1 MASSKLYYFFVFVIP
16 FLGISLLI
24 PIPATAFFV
33 AVFAFQLSLSLVKP
47 QNEMVNY
54 FFLITLSLFIWLILS
69 HAINFVRFEYSIG
82 ELRLFFGRLSFIVI
96 ALMTYSTIRTEE
108 DFRKILRVLSY
119 SVLLLSGLIILFSI
133 FHIDP
138 FHVMTRHPRIYWGVS
153 MPFHKT
159 SAIPVSY
166 GEVGIIAISVIPAL
180 MYSVRRQVGVFG
192 SSVSVAALM
201 LILLAIFVS
210 QSRNAWVSV
219 LVSMSSVLL
228 LRREKPPGQL
238 VRAALFLFL
247 GATGAVS
254 LFYFKDLFEDLIRGF
269 VSTDIYQANV
279 LNRLYSYEMGVQL
292 FLNNMTM
299 GIGSA
304 NVAKNIGLFKGE
316 ENVLH
321 NAFIDQLAGT
331 GLFGFIP
338 FVLLFAIAFFQLAR
352 ISKSKNQ
359 RIAVY
364 GRILMCSLIGTVCAL
379 QFYRGFLPETLAVEY
394 GLILSLWRLHAFDAP
409 GERL

>member
-1 MASSKLYYFFVFVIP
+1 MVKPRQETVNLFF
-16 FLGISLLI
+16 LI
-24 PIPATAFFV
+24 
-33 AVFAFQLSLSLVKP
+33 SLSLF
-47 QNEMVNY
+47 MW
-54 FFLITLSLFIWLILS
+54 LSTS
-69 HAINFVRFEYSIG
+69 HAINFFRFGYSPG
-82 ELRLFFGRLSFIVI
+82 ELRLFFGRLSFIII

-108 DFRKILRVLSY
+108 DFRKILRILSY
-119 SVLLLSGLIILFSI
+119 SVLLLSGLIILFSV

-166 GEVGIIAISVIPAL
+166 GEVGIIAVSVIPAL
-180 MYSVRRQVGVFG
+180 MYSVRRQVRVFDA
-192 SSVSVAALM
+192 SASMAALL

-247 GATGAVS
+247 GATGTVS
-254 LFYFKDLFEDLIRGF
+254 LFYFKNVFEDVIQGF

-279 LNRLYSYEMGVQL
+279 LNRLHSYAMGIQL
-292 FLNNMTM
+292 FLDNMAI

-304 NVAKNIGLFKGE
+304 NVAKYVGLFKGE
-316 ENVLH
+316 EDVLH

-338 FVLLFAIAFFQLAR
+338 FALLFIIAFFQLAR
-352 ISKSKNQ
+352 ILRSKDH
-359 RIAVY
+359 RIANY
-364 GRILMCSLIGTVCAL
+364 ARILMSSLIGTVCAL

-394 GLILSLWRLHAFDAP
+394 GLILSLWRLHAFDVP
-409 GERL
+409 GESL

>member
-16 FLGISLLI
+16 FLGISF
-24 PIPATAFFV
+24 PIPVPTTAFFV
-33 AVFAFQLSLSLVKP
+33 AIFAFQLSLSLVKP
-47 QNEMVNY
+47 RNEMVNY
-54 FFLITLSLFIWLILS
+54 FFLITLSIFIWLILS

-96 ALMTYSTIRTEE
+96 VMITYFTIRTVG
-108 DFRKILRVLSY
+108 DFQKILRVLSY
-119 SVLLLSGLIILFSI
+119 SVLLLSGLIVLFSI

-138 FHVMTRHPRIYWGVS
+138 FHVMTRHPRIYWDIS
-153 MPFHKT
+153 MPFQKT

-166 GEVGIIAISVIPAL
+166 GEVGIIAMSAIPAI
-180 MYSVRRQVGVFG
+180 MYSARRHIGVF
-192 SSVSVAALM
+192 SPSASMAALV

-219 LVSMSSVLL
+219 LACMSSVLL
-228 LRREKPPGQL
+228 LQREKPSGQL
-238 VRAALFLFL
+238 VKVALLLFV

-254 LFYFKDLFEDLIRGF
+254 LFLFGDFIENLIIGF
-269 VSTDIYQANV
+269 ISTDIYQANV

-338 FVLLFAIAFFQLAR
+338 FVLLFTIAFYQLAR
-352 ISKSKNQ
+352 ISQSKNQ
-359 RIAVY
+359 GIAVY
-364 GRILMCSLIGTVCAL
+364 GRMLMCSLIGTVCAL

-394 GLILSLWRLHAFDAP
+394 GLLLSLWRLHTTGTG
-409 GERL
+409 GEK